1 MPDLSNKTNILYLDC
16 SHNKL
21 GNLDNLPPNLEVL
34 KCDNNKLTRLDNLPA
49 NLIYLNCSNN
59 DLTNLDNFEG
69 TKGSSVPLPL
79 AKIRELEGLKP
90 SQPYNL
96 QTLNCFNNKLQNLD
110 FLPYGLQK
118 LECGYN

>member
-1 MPDLSNKTNILYLDC
+1 MNQIAENQKLFCKNEYLTVLPDLSNETNILYLDC
-16 SHNKL
+16 SHNKIE
-21 GNLDNLPPNLEVL
+21 NLDNLPPNLEVL

-79 AKIRELEGLKP
+79 AK
-90 SQPYNL
+90 
-96 QTLNCFNNKLQNLD
+96 NKGARGAEALV
-110 FLPYGLQK
+110 FIK
-118 LECGYN
+118 R